1 MVQLTEAIAALTAV
15 STMQLA
21 NTVSGAKIVMRPTPF
36 TGERGGDACRF
47 LAAFN
52 MWAMAQGSGLNVVD
66 GQGNP
71 IRRRNNEWIR
81 TVLSLM
87 SDDAAVWAAPA
98 MEEFAGGQIPFAG
111 VWENFRTEFR
121 ARFETSDESG
131 DAKETLRVLWQ
142 GNSTVPEYAA
152 LFKQVMGQTGY
163 SAADLRDRFYDHL
176 NGGIKDL
183 LVTTGR
189 ETRTLDELIAIASG
203 IDLRVHQHC
212 AEKERERRRS
222 AMHAGNNGTPARN
235 PNPNLIPIGEPVKMD
250 VDATR
255 TKEGYMRQMRGRC
268 FGCGSTDHTKQDGNH
283 ERDLCKHCM
292 RIGHLEAVCLS
303 KYMRQPKS
311 QKAAA
316 TSEEEDPFEVDL
328 FEEEPE
334 EVEEARVA
342 ATHPDILTQLLEQQ
356 KELAGQI
363 AKWRAEDF

>member
-1 MVQLTEAIAALTAV
+1 MLPQNLPLNLPQDIPQDVPIQEVPPQNIPVQPAAPDPMVQLTEAIAALTVV

-21 NTVSGAKIVMRPTPF
+21 NTMSGAKIVMRPTPF
-36 TGERGGDACRF
+36 TGERGGDARRF

-71 IRRRNNEWIR
+71 IRRRDNEWIR

-121 ARFETSDESG
+121 ACFETSDESG

-142 GNSTVPEYAA
+142 GDSTVPEYAT
-152 LFKQVMGQTGY
+152 LFKQVMGWTGY

-189 ETRTLDELIAIASG
+189 ETRTLDELIAVASG
-203 IDLRVHQHC
+203 IDLRVRQRR

-235 PNPNLIPIGEPVKMD
+235 LNPNLIPIGEPVKMD

-255 TKEGYMRQMRGRC
+255 TKEGYMCQM
-268 FGCGSTDHTKQDGNH
+268 
-283 ERDLCKHCM
+283 
-292 RIGHLEAVCLS
+292 
-303 KYMRQPKS
+303 
-311 QKAAA
+311 
-316 TSEEEDPFEVDL
+316 
-328 FEEEPE
+328 
-334 EVEEARVA
+334 
-342 ATHPDILTQLLEQQ
+342 
-356 KELAGQI
+356 
-363 AKWRAEDF
+363 